1 MKTRNSIPTI
11 IKVNMT
17 HAFTFVFLFM
27 LLNLLAGCDKTNDL
41 QTSALQSD
49 ALSAQR
55 ENLYAATTL
64 STNCIENPYKLTIG
78 ADSMLNAFRNLV
90 RGVGV
95 NKCNAYV
102 VSGTSFMPAK
112 YYISS
117 NLPGI
122 ITFGVFYRT
131 DRNAYDHLRVI
142 WASTSGSYSY
152 YGACAPNPIIFPS
165 GLGENHVYS
174 AKLIPVNQYKAINAP
189 VTDINKVSGVRIAD
203 IAQITRVY
211 IEGKSGY
218 IATTEKASYDRP
230 FSSKGIVAQVIL
242 KNGQQVLCY
251 LINNYDGDTLLWK
264 QKNI

>member
-1 MKTRNSIPTI
+1 MKKCNLILTI
-11 IKVNMT
+11 IKGNMT
-17 HAFTFVFLFM
+17 LAFTFVFLV
-27 LLNLLAGCDKTNDL
+27 LIVSLLAGCEKTNDL

-49 ALSAQR
+49 
-55 ENLYAATTL
+55 NLAAERTNLPAATTL

-78 ADSMLNAFRNLV
+78 ADSMLNAFKNLV
-90 RGVGV
+90 RGAGV
-95 NKCNAYV
+95 KSCNAAV
-102 VSGTSFMPAK
+102 ISRPSFMPAK

-117 NLPGI
+117 NLPVI
-122 ITFGVFYRT
+122 MTFGVFYRT
-131 DRNAYDHLRVI
+131 DRSAYDHLRVI
-142 WASTSGSYSY
+142 WASTIASYSY

-242 KNGQQVLCY
+242 KNGQQVSCY